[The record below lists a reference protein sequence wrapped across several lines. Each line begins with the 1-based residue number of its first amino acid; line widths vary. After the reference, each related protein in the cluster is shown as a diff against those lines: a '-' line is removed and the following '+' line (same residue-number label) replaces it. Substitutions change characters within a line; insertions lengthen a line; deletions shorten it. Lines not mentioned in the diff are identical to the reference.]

1 MPTHAGKSVLRRRCL
16 RAIAYAHVGKTNTH
30 SCCEKDMQ
38 NRFYEWQMVLAPPTR
53 GKLIAARH
61 VFSAARIP
69 PTTHALSANTCL
81 RDSSA
86 HAMKSPATIACT
98 HGQNLQCRHITH
110 NTIRLPTRA
119 LVKQHSRRPL
129 RGLSPIAYAR
139 VKAMFSVFA
148 WHYPAFHE
156 MNDTF
161 LRASCNR
168 FATNFVKR
176 AYGLR

>member
-1 MPTHAGKSVLRRRCL
+1 MFPESPQPTQGKLCACKTLAAGITHAHAGKTHCRQTRIFRCKNPPDHAGKS
-16 RAIAYAHVGKTNTH
+16 
-30 SCCEKDMQ
+30 
-38 NRFYEWQMVLAPPTR
+38 
-53 GKLIAARH
+53 
-61 VFSAARIP
+61 
-69 PTTHALSANTCL
+69 THALSANTCL